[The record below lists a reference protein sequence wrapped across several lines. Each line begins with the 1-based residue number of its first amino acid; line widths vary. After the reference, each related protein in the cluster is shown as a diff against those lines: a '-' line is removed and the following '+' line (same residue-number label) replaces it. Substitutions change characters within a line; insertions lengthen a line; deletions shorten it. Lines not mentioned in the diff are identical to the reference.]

1 LPYLSSQLTQIG
13 NRLNRYLLFKK
24 ISIDTLAREAAISS
38 TLITNILNGGS
49 CDFIFFL
56 KVVNLLPDLNTHWVF
71 TGHGD
76 MLLPA
81 AGAGSPG
88 PQGKKPA
95 PAPASPLPPAQAEIA
110 ALRKQLEEKNAVIKR
125 LKETLSPVQ
134 NILMEMD

>member
-1 LPYLSSQLTQIG
+1 
-13 NRLNRYLLFKK
+13 LNRYLLYKK

-56 KVVNLLPDLNTHWVF
+56 KVFNLLPDLNTHWVF

-81 AGAGSPG
+81 AGTGS
-88 PQGKKPA
+88 PQGKR

>member
-1 LPYLSSQLTQIG
+1 MPYLSSQLTQIG

-71 TGHGD
+71 TGQGD

-81 AGAGSPG
+81 AGANSPGSPG
-88 PQGKKPA
+88 KR
-95 PAPASPLPPAQAEIA
+95 PAPASPLLPAPAEIA

-134 NILMEMD
+134 NILLEMD

>member
-1 LPYLSSQLTQIG
+1 MPYLSSQLTQIG

-24 ISIDTLAREAAISS
+24 ISIHILAREAAISS

-56 KVVNLLPDLNTHWVF
+56 KVVNLLPDLNIHWVF
-71 TGHGD
+71 TGQGD

-81 AGAGSPG
+81 SSPG
-88 PQGKKPA
+88 PQGKRLVPVS
-95 PAPASPLPPAQAEIA
+95 SPPLLADQAEMA